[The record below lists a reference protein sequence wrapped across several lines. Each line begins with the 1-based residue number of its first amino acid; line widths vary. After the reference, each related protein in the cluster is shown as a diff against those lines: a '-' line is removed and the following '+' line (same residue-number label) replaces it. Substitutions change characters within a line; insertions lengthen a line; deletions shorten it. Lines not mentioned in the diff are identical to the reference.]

1 MIVGERIK
9 EARLTKNMSQQELGD
24 KMGVTKVSISGYEK
38 GTRIPTLKNFL
49 DMIEIL
55 DLDVKYALGREVMA
69 VCEEEANYHV
79 SIASV
84 DLKILNE
91 LKKYPNL
98 YNELCKNP
106 KRTVEKIS
114 KKI

>member
-91 LKKYPNL
+91 LKKHSNL